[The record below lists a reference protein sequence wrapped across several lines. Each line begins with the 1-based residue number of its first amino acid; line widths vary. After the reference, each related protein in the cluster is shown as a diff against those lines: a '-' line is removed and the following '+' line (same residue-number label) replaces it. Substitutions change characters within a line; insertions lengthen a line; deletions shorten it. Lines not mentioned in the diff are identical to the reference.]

1 MSEPPASPGASRLAT
16 PSWLDTRL
24 VLGVLLVLV
33 SVVVGAR
40 VLSAADRST
49 LVWAASKDLSA
60 GSQLSAGDLEPVRVR
75 LFDGLESRYVPADQ
89 SPTGLLLER
98 GLEGGEL
105 LPRQGLLSPQEEV
118 DLRLVTVPVEGSR
131 FPLGLAADQQVDV
144 WLTPASAV
152 ERAEQA
158 SRPTAGSATAAPGS
172 AAPSA
177 PADPAAPAD
186 PTAPAAPGGA
196 AAPADPADPSA
207 PGDSAAPDAPAL
219 PSAGGPTAGDL
230 QLTGAQP
237 VLLKVLVDAVQDSA
251 SGFGGSSPTVP
262 VTLSVRPDEVERLVS
277 ALSLGRIDL
286 VRVPKSA
293 ERTSVELDAAAG

>member
-1 MSEPPASPGASRLAT
+1 
-16 PSWLDTRL
+16 

-60 GSQLSAGDLEPVRVR
+60 GSQLSAGDLQPVRVR

-89 SPTGLLLER
+89 SPAGLLLER

-158 SRPTAGSATAAPGS
+158 SRPSSAGGGTAPVDPAVPAAPAG
-172 AAPSA
+172 
-177 PADPAAPAD
+177 PADPAAPAAPGGAPAPTD
-186 PTAPAAPGGA
+186 PTAPADSTVGAP
-196 AAPADPADPSA
+196 
-207 PGDSAAPDAPAL
+207 
-219 PSAGGPTAGDL
+219 TQGDL

-237 VLLKVLVDAVQDSA
+237 VLLKVLVDAVQDSD

-262 VTLSVRPDEVERLVS
+262 VTLSVRPDDVERLVS

-293 ERTSVELDAAAG
+293 ERTSVELDAAAR

>member
-1 MSEPPASPGASRLAT
+1 MSEPPASPRSNRLAT
-16 PSWLDTRL
+16 PGWLDTRL

-60 GSQLSAGDLEPVRVR
+60 GSQLSDGDLEQVRVR
-75 LFDGLESRYVPADQ
+75 LFDGLESRYVPAEQ

-105 LPRQGLLSPQEEV
+105 LPRQSLLSPQEDV
-118 DLRLVTVPVEGSR
+118 DRRLVTVSVDVAR

-144 WLTPASAV
+144 WLTPASAA
-152 ERAEQA
+152 ERAELA
-158 SRPTAGSATAAPGS
+158 ST
-172 AAPSA
+172 PSEPA
-177 PADPAAPAD
+177 QPADPARPADPAALGGQPPA
-186 PTAPAAPGGA
+186 
-196 AAPADPADPSA
+196 
-207 PGDSAAPDAPAL
+207 
-219 PSAGGPTAGDL
+219 AGDL

-237 VLLKVLVDAVQDSA
+237 VLLQVLVESVQKASA
-251 SGFGGSSPTVP
+251 GLRSSSTTIP
-262 VTLSVRPDEVERLVS
+262 VVLSVRPDDVERLVS
-277 ALSLGRIDL
+277 AMALGRVDL

>member
-1 MSEPPASPGASRLAT
+1 VSEPPASPGASRLAT

-75 LFDGLESRYVPADQ
+75 LFDGLEARYVPADQ

-158 SRPTAGSATAAPGS
+158 SRPTGSGSANGA
-172 AAPSA
+172 
-177 PADPAAPAD
+177 ADPAAPAG
-186 PTAPAAPGGA
+186 PAAPVTPGGA
-196 AAPADPADPSA
+196 AAPGAPTRPTA
-207 PGDSAAPDAPAL
+207 PGDPTAPDGP
-219 PSAGGPTAGDL
+219 PGAGGPTAGDL

-237 VLLKVLVDAVQDSA
+237 VLLKVLVDAVQDTA
-251 SGFGGSSPTVP
+251 GGFGGSSPTVP
-262 VTLSVRPDEVERLVS
+262 VTLSVRPEDVEPLVS